1 MLRKIAGIIVITLG
15 ISVLVCGLIGLY
27 MYIFKSNTFGMVLFG
42 LIVLFSLWLIYTGIR
57 LIRHY
62 IVSILTHHDNPDT
75 DGSYEHDSLNNT
87 NSDVIY
93 KKGTGRLT
101 GIDTAIIQSY
111 FAERK
116 IRKLHIGCGEN
127 ILDGWLNSDHFQHSS
142 SILHLDATDV
152 FPFANDMFDYIYSE
166 HMIEHISYSHGLAM
180 LKECHRV
187 LRNNG
192 TIRISTPNLQFVIDL
207 YRDNKSELQM
217 EYIKWA
223 TDTYIETAPYYDDT
237 FVINNFVR
245 CWGHAFIY
253 DEKTLR
259 SSLEKAGFAKIIR
272 CDLNESEH
280 ETLRNLEN
288 ERRLPKGFLELESVT
303 LEGTKIFNS
312 TLANGVGPNQYLD
325 T

>member
-27 MYIFKSNTFGMVLFG
+27 MHIFKSNTFGMVLFG

-75 DGSYEHDSLNNT
+75 DGSHEHDSLNST
-87 NSDVIY
+87 NGDVIY
-93 KKGTGRLT
+93 KKGTGRVT
-101 GIDTAIIQSY
+101 SIDRAIIQSY
-111 FAERK
+111 FAERN
-116 IRKLHIGCGEN
+116 IRKLHIGCGES
-127 ILDGWLNSDHFQHSS
+127 ILDGWLNSDLFQHSS

-152 FPFANDMFDYIYSE
+152 FPFANDTFDYIYSE

-180 LKECHRV
+180 LRECNRV
-187 LRNNG
+187 LKNNG
-192 TIRISTPNLQFVIDL
+192 TIRISTPNLQFLIDL
-207 YRDNKSELQM
+207 YRNNKSELQM

-245 CWGHAFIY
+245 CWRHAFIY

-288 ERRLPKGFLELESVT
+288 EERLPKGFLKLESVT

-312 TLANGVGPNQYLD
+312 TPANGPNQYPD